1 MNTYASLALSE
12 LSCVQNELSNLYEV
26 LQASGESASESE
38 EEEDQTEDEDE
49 REEEEEDEEQDQKV
63 Y

>member
-1 MNTYASLALSE
+1 MNTLTYASFALSE

-38 EEEDQTEDEDE
+38 EEEDQTEDEDA
-49 REEEEEDEEQDQKV
+49 EEEEEDEDQDQKV
-63 Y
+63 